1 MRNTENSWRRSLL
14 FAGLTL
20 PLAVAILADL
30 SSGPLRAFTVLPYL
44 FATLGCYWTGS
55 SRSLLVISGGS
66 LMLLTLGTFAKGSDQ
81 ILFYVNRATFGAT
94 LLACAFIT
102 HKAIQS
108 RQNLVQQSLSRVLE
122 DLDAG
127 LAIFG
132 KKQTLIFA
140 NFAFT
145 NIISG
150 LGSEN
155 IRNNGPVEDKGM
167 TFIQAIEQLSA
178 EPLQWNR
185 SQLWL
190 AQRQSRELPSSA
202 PLELRFSDGRHF
214 QLYVQDLEMGKTM
227 ILHDISSLKSYQAQA
242 IQASKLA
249 LLGELSASL
258 AHEISQPLGAIELS
272 TDNIALHLEQAQG
285 GIKKAYIAEKLER
298 TRNAAQ
304 KARKVID
311 HLRRFGR
318 NAKEDPTPVDLRDV
332 LYNATDLMRDQ
343 FTTANIEL
351 IIARSEHATFVIGH
365 PIQLEQVVV
374 NLLANARDAVA
385 DRLSDP
391 RVSITLGVEGDL
403 VSVSVADNGPGVPEA
418 IQRDIFDA
426 FYTTKAI
433 GKGTGLGLSVSRG
446 IIADLEGD
454 LTLSSSEDGAIFTIT
469 LPVSDG
475 VATAA

>member
-1 MRNTENSWRRSLL
+1 MQNTENSWRKSLL
-14 FAGLTL
+14 IAGLML
-20 PLAVAILADL
+20 PPLVAILVDL

-55 SRSLLVISGGS
+55 SKSLLAISGGS
-66 LMLLTLGTFAKGSDQ
+66 LILLTLGTFAKGSDQ

-102 HKAIQS
+102 HRAIQS
-108 RQNLVQQSLSRVLE
+108 RQNLVQQSLAQVLE

-132 KKQTLIFA
+132 KKETLIFS
-140 NFAFT
+140 NTAFN
-145 NIISG
+145 NI
-150 LGSEN
+150 LPKKDN
-155 IRNNGPVEDKGM
+155 DM
-167 TFIQAIEQLSA
+167 TFIEAVERLSS
-178 EPLQWNR
+178 EPLQRNQ

-190 AQRQSRELPSSA
+190 AQRQSRDLPSSA

-214 QLYVQDLEMGKTM
+214 QLYVQDLEMGQTM

-258 AHEISQPLGAIELS
+258 AHEISQPLGAIELT
-272 TDNIALHLEQAQG
+272 TDNIELHLEQAQG
-285 GIKKAYIAEKLER
+285 EVNKDYLASKLQR

-304 KARKVID
+304 KARKIID

-318 NAKEDPTPVDLRDV
+318 NAKEDPTPVDLCGV
-332 LYNATDLMRDQ
+332 LYSAADLMQDQ
-343 FTTANIEL
+343 FKKSNIGL
-351 IIARSEHATFVIGH
+351 AVSLPDQTTFVMGH
-365 PIQLEQVVV
+365 PIQLEQVFL

-385 DRLSDP
+385 EHVSDP
-391 RVSITLGVEGDL
+391 RVSVTLAVEGDL
-403 VSVSVADNGPGVPEA
+403 VTVSVADNGPGVPDA

-426 FYTTKAI
+426 FYTTKAM
-433 GKGTGLGLSVSRG
+433 GTGTGLGLSVSRG

-454 LTLSSSEDGAIFTIT
+454 LTLSSSRDGAIFNIT
-469 LPVSDG
+469 LPVSRG

>member
-1 MRNTENSWRRSLL
+1 MRNTENSWRKSLL
-14 FAGLTL
+14 LAGLTL
-20 PLAVAILADL
+20 PPVVAILADL

-66 LMLLTLGTFAKGSDQ
+66 LMLLILGTFAKGSDQ

-102 HKAIQS
+102 HRAIQS
-108 RQNLVQQSLSRVLE
+108 RQNLVQQSLAQVLE

-132 KKQTLIFA
+132 KKRTLIFA
-140 NFAFT
+140 NTAFT
-145 NIISG
+145 NILSDLNPEKSDSKG
-150 LGSEN
+150 
-155 IRNNGPVEDKGM
+155 RAEDIGM
-167 TFIQAIEQLSA
+167 TFTQAIEQLSS
-178 EPLQWNR
+178 EPLQWNQ
-185 SQLWL
+185 SQQWL
-190 AQRQSRELPSSA
+190 AQRRSRELPDST
-202 PLELRFSDGRHF
+202 PLELRLSDGRHF

-258 AHEISQPLGAIELS
+258 AHEISQPLGAVELI
-272 TDNIALHLEQAQG
+272 TDNIMLHLEQAEG
-285 GIKKAYIAEKLER
+285 NVNKDYIVGKLER
-298 TRNAAQ
+298 TRNAAG

-332 LYNATDLMRDQ
+332 LYSAVDLMQDQ
-343 FTTANIEL
+343 YKNSNVELVIEQP
-351 IIARSEHATFVIGH
+351 EHATFVMGH
-365 PIQLEQVVV
+365 PIQLEQVFL
-374 NLLANARDAVA
+374 NLLTNARDAVA
-385 DRLSDP
+385 DHVSDP
-391 RVSITLGVEGDL
+391 RVSVALAIDGDR

-418 IQRDIFDA
+418 LQCDIFDA
-426 FYTTKAI
+426 FFTTKAI

-446 IIADLEGD
+446 IIAALKGE
-454 LTLSSSEDGAIFTIT
+454 LTLTSSEDGATFTIT

-475 VATAA
+475 VATTA

>member
-1 MRNTENSWRRSLL
+1 MQNTENSWRKSLL
-14 FAGLTL
+14 IAGLML
-20 PLAVAILADL
+20 PPLVAILADL

-55 SRSLLVISGGS
+55 SKSLLAISGGS
-66 LMLLTLGTFAKGSDQ
+66 LILLTLGTFAKGSDQ

-102 HKAIQS
+102 HRAIQS
-108 RQNLVQQSLSRVLE
+108 RQNLVQQSLAQVLE
-122 DLDAG
+122 DVDAG

-132 KKQTLIFA
+132 KKQTLIFS
-140 NFAFT
+140 NTAF
-145 NIISG
+145 NSI
-150 LGSEN
+150 LPEKDN
-155 IRNNGPVEDKGM
+155 DM
-167 TFIQAIEQLSA
+167 TFIEAVERLSS
-178 EPLQWNR
+178 EPLQRNQ

-190 AQRQSRELPSSA
+190 AQRQSSDLPSSA

-214 QLYVQDLEMGKTM
+214 QLYVQDLEMGQTM

-258 AHEISQPLGAIELS
+258 AHEISQPLGAIELT
-272 TDNIALHLEQAQG
+272 TDNIELHLEQAQG
-285 GIKKAYIAEKLER
+285 EVNKDYLASKLQR

-304 KARKVID
+304 KARKIID

-318 NAKEDPTPVDLRDV
+318 NAKEDPTPVDLCGV
-332 LYNATDLMRDQ
+332 LYSAADLMQDQ
-343 FTTANIEL
+343 FKKSNIGL
-351 IIARSEHATFVIGH
+351 VVSLPDQATFVMGH
-365 PIQLEQVVV
+365 PIQLEQVFL

-385 DRLSDP
+385 DHVSDP
-391 RVSITLGVEGDL
+391 RVSVTLAVEGDL
-403 VSVSVADNGPGVPEA
+403 VTVSVADNGPGVPDA

-426 FYTTKAI
+426 FYTTKAM
-433 GKGTGLGLSVSRG
+433 GTGTGLGLSVSRG

-454 LTLSSSEDGAIFTIT
+454 LTLSSSRDGAIFNIT
-469 LPVSDG
+469 LPVSRG

>member
-1 MRNTENSWRRSLL
+1 MQNTENSWRKSLL
-14 FAGLTL
+14 IAGLML
-20 PLAVAILADL
+20 PPLVAILADL

-55 SRSLLVISGGS
+55 SKSLLAISGGS
-66 LMLLTLGTFAKGSDQ
+66 LILLTLGTFAKGSDQ

-102 HKAIQS
+102 HRAIQS
-108 RQNLVQQSLSRVLE
+108 RQNLVQQSLAQVLE

-132 KKQTLIFA
+132 KKQTLIFS
-140 NFAFT
+140 NTAF
-145 NIISG
+145 NSI
-150 LGSEN
+150 LPEKDN
-155 IRNNGPVEDKGM
+155 DM
-167 TFIQAIEQLSA
+167 TFIEAVERLSS
-178 EPLQWNR
+178 EPLQRNQ

-190 AQRQSRELPSSA
+190 AQRQSRDLPSSA

-214 QLYVQDLEMGKTM
+214 QLYVQDLEMGQTM

-258 AHEISQPLGAIELS
+258 AHEISQPLGAIELT
-272 TDNIALHLEQAQG
+272 TDNIELHLEQAQG
-285 GIKKAYIAEKLER
+285 EVNKDYLASKLQR

-304 KARKVID
+304 KARKIID

-318 NAKEDPTPVDLRDV
+318 NAKEDPTPVDLCGV
-332 LYNATDLMRDQ
+332 LYSAADLMQDQ
-343 FTTANIEL
+343 FKKSNVEL
-351 IIARSEHATFVIGH
+351 VVSLPDQTTFVMGH
-365 PIQLEQVVV
+365 PIQLEQVFL

-385 DRLSDP
+385 EHVSDP
-391 RVSITLGVEGDL
+391 RVSVTLAVEGDL
-403 VSVSVADNGPGVPEA
+403 VTVSVADNGPGVPDA

-426 FYTTKAI
+426 FYTTKAM
-433 GKGTGLGLSVSRG
+433 GTGTGLGLSVSRG

-454 LTLSSSEDGAIFTIT
+454 LTLSSSRDGAIFNIT
-469 LPVSDG
+469 LPVSRG

>member
-1 MRNTENSWRRSLL
+1 MQNTENSWRKSLL
-14 FAGLTL
+14 IAGLML
-20 PLAVAILADL
+20 PPLVAILADL

-55 SRSLLVISGGS
+55 SKSLLAISGGS
-66 LMLLTLGTFAKGSDQ
+66 LILLTLGTFAKGSDQ

-102 HKAIQS
+102 HRAIQS
-108 RQNLVQQSLSRVLE
+108 RQNLVQQSLAQVLE

-132 KKQTLIFA
+132 KKQTLIFS
-140 NFAFT
+140 NTAFN
-145 NIISG
+145 NI
-150 LGSEN
+150 LPEKDN
-155 IRNNGPVEDKGM
+155 DM
-167 TFIQAIEQLSA
+167 TFIEAVERLSS
-178 EPLQWNR
+178 EPLQRNQ

-190 AQRQSRELPSSA
+190 AQRQSRDLPSSA

-214 QLYVQDLEMGKTM
+214 QLYVQDLEMGQTM

-258 AHEISQPLGAIELS
+258 AHEISQPLGAIELT
-272 TDNIALHLEQAQG
+272 TDNIELHLEQAQG
-285 GIKKAYIAEKLER
+285 EVNKDYLAGKLQR

-304 KARKVID
+304 KARKIID

-318 NAKEDPTPVDLRDV
+318 NAKEDPTPVDLCGV
-332 LYNATDLMRDQ
+332 LYSAADLMQDQ
-343 FTTANIEL
+343 FKKSNIGL
-351 IIARSEHATFVIGH
+351 AVSLPDQTTFVMGH
-365 PIQLEQVVV
+365 PIQLEQVFL

-385 DRLSDP
+385 EHVSDP
-391 RVSITLGVEGDL
+391 RVSVTLAVEGDL
-403 VSVSVADNGPGVPEA
+403 VTVSVADNGPGVPDA

-426 FYTTKAI
+426 FYTTKAM
-433 GKGTGLGLSVSRG
+433 GTGTGLGLSVSRG

-454 LTLSSSEDGAIFTIT
+454 LTLSSSRDGAIFNIT
-469 LPVSDG
+469 LPVSRG

>member
-1 MRNTENSWRRSLL
+1 MQNTENSWRKSLL
-14 FAGLTL
+14 IAGLML
-20 PLAVAILADL
+20 PPLVAILADL

-55 SRSLLVISGGS
+55 SKSLLAISGGS
-66 LMLLTLGTFAKGSDQ
+66 LILLTLGTFAKGSDQ

-102 HKAIQS
+102 HRAIQS
-108 RQNLVQQSLSRVLE
+108 RQNLVQQSLAQVLE
-122 DLDAG
+122 DVDAG

-132 KKQTLIFA
+132 KKQTLIFS
-140 NFAFT
+140 NTAF
-145 NIISG
+145 NSI
-150 LGSEN
+150 LPEKDN
-155 IRNNGPVEDKGM
+155 DM
-167 TFIQAIEQLSA
+167 TFIEAVERLSS
-178 EPLQWNR
+178 EPLQRNQ

-190 AQRQSRELPSSA
+190 AQRQSRDLPSSA

-214 QLYVQDLEMGKTM
+214 QLYVQDLEMGQTM

-258 AHEISQPLGAIELS
+258 AHEISQPLGAIELT
-272 TDNIALHLEQAQG
+272 TDNIELHLEQAQG
-285 GIKKAYIAEKLER
+285 EVNKDYLAGKLQR

-304 KARKVID
+304 KARKIID

-318 NAKEDPTPVDLRDV
+318 NAKEDPTPVDLCGV
-332 LYNATDLMRDQ
+332 LYSAADLMQDQ
-343 FTTANIEL
+343 FKKSNIGL
-351 IIARSEHATFVIGH
+351 AVSLPDQTTFVMGH
-365 PIQLEQVVV
+365 PIQLEQVFL

-385 DRLSDP
+385 EHVSDP
-391 RVSITLGVEGDL
+391 RVSVTLAVEGDL
-403 VSVSVADNGPGVPEA
+403 VTVSVADNGPGVPDA

-426 FYTTKAI
+426 FYTTKAM
-433 GKGTGLGLSVSRG
+433 GTGTGLGLSVSRG

-454 LTLSSSEDGAIFTIT
+454 LTLSSSRDGAIFTIT
-469 LPVSDG
+469 LPVSRG

>member
-1 MRNTENSWRRSLL
+1 MQNTENSWRKSLL
-14 FAGLTL
+14 IAGLML
-20 PLAVAILADL
+20 PPLVAILADL

-55 SRSLLVISGGS
+55 SKSLLAISGGS
-66 LMLLTLGTFAKGSDQ
+66 LILLTLGTFAKGSDQ

-102 HKAIQS
+102 HRAIQS
-108 RQNLVQQSLSRVLE
+108 RQNLVQQSLAQVLE
-122 DLDAG
+122 DVDAG

-132 KKQTLIFA
+132 KKQTLIFS
-140 NFAFT
+140 NTAF
-145 NIISG
+145 NSI
-150 LGSEN
+150 LPEKDN
-155 IRNNGPVEDKGM
+155 DM
-167 TFIQAIEQLSA
+167 TFIEAVERLSS
-178 EPLQWNR
+178 EPLQRNQ

-190 AQRQSRELPSSA
+190 AQRQSRDLPSSA

-214 QLYVQDLEMGKTM
+214 QLYVQDLEMGQTM

-258 AHEISQPLGAIELS
+258 AHEISQPLGAIELT
-272 TDNIALHLEQAQG
+272 TDNIELHLEQAQG
-285 GIKKAYIAEKLER
+285 EVNKDYLASKLQR

-304 KARKVID
+304 KARKIID

-318 NAKEDPTPVDLRDV
+318 NAKEDPTPVDLCGV
-332 LYNATDLMRDQ
+332 LYSAADLMQDQ
-343 FTTANIEL
+343 FKKSNIGL
-351 IIARSEHATFVIGH
+351 VVSLPDQATFVMGH
-365 PIQLEQVVV
+365 PIQLEQVFL

-385 DRLSDP
+385 DHVSDP
-391 RVSITLGVEGDL
+391 RVSVTLAVEGDL
-403 VSVSVADNGPGVPEA
+403 VTVSVADNGPGVPDA

-426 FYTTKAI
+426 FYTTKAM
-433 GKGTGLGLSVSRG
+433 GTGTGLGLSVSRG

-454 LTLSSSEDGAIFTIT
+454 LTLSSSRDGAIFTIT
-469 LPVSDG
+469 LPVSRG

>member
-1 MRNTENSWRRSLL
+1 MQNTENSWRKSLL
-14 FAGLTL
+14 IAGLML
-20 PLAVAILADL
+20 PPLVAILADL

-55 SRSLLVISGGS
+55 SKSLLAISGGS
-66 LMLLTLGTFAKGSDQ
+66 LILLTLGTFAKGSDQ

-102 HKAIQS
+102 HRAIQS
-108 RQNLVQQSLSRVLE
+108 RQNLVQQSLAQVLE

-132 KKQTLIFA
+132 KKQTLIFS
-140 NFAFT
+140 NTAF
-145 NIISG
+145 NSI
-150 LGSEN
+150 LPEKDN
-155 IRNNGPVEDKGM
+155 DM
-167 TFIQAIEQLSA
+167 TFIEAVERLSS
-178 EPLQWNR
+178 EPLQRNQ

-190 AQRQSRELPSSA
+190 AQRQSRDLPSSA

-214 QLYVQDLEMGKTM
+214 QLYVQDLEMGQTM

-258 AHEISQPLGAIELS
+258 AHEISQPLGAIELT
-272 TDNIALHLEQAQG
+272 TDNIELHLEQAQG
-285 GIKKAYIAEKLER
+285 EVNKDYLAGKLQR

-304 KARKVID
+304 KARKIID

-318 NAKEDPTPVDLRDV
+318 NAKEDPTPVDLCGV
-332 LYNATDLMRDQ
+332 LYSAADLMQDQ
-343 FTTANIEL
+343 FKKSNIGL
-351 IIARSEHATFVIGH
+351 AVSLPDQTTFVMGH
-365 PIQLEQVVV
+365 PIQLEQVFL

-385 DRLSDP
+385 DHVSDP
-391 RVSITLGVEGDL
+391 RVSVTLAVEGDL
-403 VSVSVADNGPGVPEA
+403 VTVSVADNGPGVPDA

-426 FYTTKAI
+426 FYTTKAM
-433 GKGTGLGLSVSRG
+433 GTGTGLGLSVSRG

-454 LTLSSSEDGAIFTIT
+454 LTLSSSRDGAIFTIT
-469 LPVSDG
+469 LPVSRG

>member
-1 MRNTENSWRRSLL
+1 MQNTENSWRKSLL
-14 FAGLTL
+14 IAGLML
-20 PLAVAILADL
+20 PPLVAILADL

-55 SRSLLVISGGS
+55 SKSLLAISGGS
-66 LMLLTLGTFAKGSDQ
+66 LILLTLGTFAKGSDQ

-102 HKAIQS
+102 HRAIQS
-108 RQNLVQQSLSRVLE
+108 RQNLVQQSLAQVLE

-132 KKQTLIFA
+132 KKQTLIFS
-140 NFAFT
+140 NTAF
-145 NIISG
+145 NSI
-150 LGSEN
+150 LPEKDN
-155 IRNNGPVEDKGM
+155 DM
-167 TFIQAIEQLSA
+167 TFIEAVERLSS
-178 EPLQWNR
+178 EPLQRNQ

-190 AQRQSRELPSSA
+190 AQRQSRDLPSSA

-214 QLYVQDLEMGKTM
+214 QLYVQDLEMGQTM

-258 AHEISQPLGAIELS
+258 AHEISQPLGAIELT
-272 TDNIALHLEQAQG
+272 TDNIELHLEQAQG
-285 GIKKAYIAEKLER
+285 EVNKDYLASKLQR

-304 KARKVID
+304 KARKIID

-318 NAKEDPTPVDLRDV
+318 NAKEDPTPVDLCGV
-332 LYNATDLMRDQ
+332 LYSAADLMQDQ
-343 FTTANIEL
+343 FKKSNIEL
-351 IIARSEHATFVIGH
+351 VVSLPDQTTFVMGH
-365 PIQLEQVVV
+365 PIQLEQVFL

-385 DRLSDP
+385 EHVSDP
-391 RVSITLGVEGDL
+391 RVSVTLAVEGDL
-403 VSVSVADNGPGVPEA
+403 VTVSVADNGPGVPDA

-426 FYTTKAI
+426 FYTTKAM
-433 GKGTGLGLSVSRG
+433 GTGTGLGLSVSRG

-454 LTLSSSEDGAIFTIT
+454 LTLSSSRDGAIFNIT
-469 LPVSDG
+469 LPVSRG

>member
-1 MRNTENSWRRSLL
+1 MQNTENSWRKSLL
-14 FAGLTL
+14 IAGLML
-20 PLAVAILADL
+20 PPLVAILADL

-55 SRSLLVISGGS
+55 SKSLLAISGGS
-66 LMLLTLGTFAKGSDQ
+66 LILLTLGTFAKGSDQ

-102 HKAIQS
+102 HRAIQS
-108 RQNLVQQSLSRVLE
+108 RQNLVQQSLAQVLE

-132 KKQTLIFA
+132 KKQTLIFS
-140 NFAFT
+140 NTAFN
-145 NIISG
+145 NI
-150 LGSEN
+150 LPEKDN
-155 IRNNGPVEDKGM
+155 DM
-167 TFIQAIEQLSA
+167 TFIEAVERLSS
-178 EPLQWNR
+178 EPLQRNQ

-190 AQRQSRELPSSA
+190 AQRQSRDLPSSA

-214 QLYVQDLEMGKTM
+214 QLYVQDLEMGQTM

-258 AHEISQPLGAIELS
+258 AHEISQPLGAIELT
-272 TDNIALHLEQAQG
+272 TDNIELHLEQAQG
-285 GIKKAYIAEKLER
+285 EVNKDYLAGKLQR

-304 KARKVID
+304 KARKIID

-318 NAKEDPTPVDLRDV
+318 NAKEDPTPVDLCGV
-332 LYNATDLMRDQ
+332 LYSAADLMQDQ
-343 FTTANIEL
+343 FKKSNIGL
-351 IIARSEHATFVIGH
+351 VVSLPDQATFVMGH
-365 PIQLEQVVV
+365 PIQLEQVFL

-385 DRLSDP
+385 DHVSDP
-391 RVSITLGVEGDL
+391 RVSVTLAVEGDL
-403 VSVSVADNGPGVPEA
+403 VTVSVADNGPGVPDA

-426 FYTTKAI
+426 FYTTKAM
-433 GKGTGLGLSVSRG
+433 GTGTGLGLSVSRG

-454 LTLSSSEDGAIFTIT
+454 LTLSSSRDGAIFNIT
-469 LPVSDG
+469 LPVSRG

>member
-1 MRNTENSWRRSLL
+1 MQNTENSWRKSLL
-14 FAGLTL
+14 IAGLML
-20 PLAVAILADL
+20 PPLVAILADL

-55 SRSLLVISGGS
+55 SKSLLAISGGS
-66 LMLLTLGTFAKGSDQ
+66 LILLTLGTFAKGSDQ

-102 HKAIQS
+102 HRAIQS
-108 RQNLVQQSLSRVLE
+108 RQNLVQQSLAQVLE

-132 KKQTLIFA
+132 KKQTLIFS
-140 NFAFT
+140 NTAFN
-145 NIISG
+145 NI
-150 LGSEN
+150 LPKKDN
-155 IRNNGPVEDKGM
+155 DM
-167 TFIQAIEQLSA
+167 TFIEAVERLSS
-178 EPLQWNR
+178 EPLQRNQ

-190 AQRQSRELPSSA
+190 AQRQSSDLPSSA

-214 QLYVQDLEMGKTM
+214 QLYVQDLEMGQTM

-258 AHEISQPLGAIELS
+258 AHEISQPLGAIELT
-272 TDNIALHLEQAQG
+272 TDNIELHLEQAQG
-285 GIKKAYIAEKLER
+285 EVNKDYLASKLQR

-304 KARKVID
+304 KARKIID

-318 NAKEDPTPVDLRDV
+318 NAKEDPTPVDLCGV
-332 LYNATDLMRDQ
+332 LYSAADLMQDQ
-343 FTTANIEL
+343 FKKSNIGL
-351 IIARSEHATFVIGH
+351 VVSLPDQATFVMGH
-365 PIQLEQVVV
+365 PIQLEQVFL

-385 DRLSDP
+385 DHVSYP
-391 RVSITLGVEGDL
+391 RVSVTLAVEGDL
-403 VSVSVADNGPGVPEA
+403 VTVSVADNGPGVPDA

-426 FYTTKAI
+426 FYTTKAM
-433 GKGTGLGLSVSRG
+433 GTGTGLGLSVSRG

-454 LTLSSSEDGAIFTIT
+454 LTLSSSRDGAIFTVT
-469 LPVSDG
+469 LMLSRG

>member
-1 MRNTENSWRRSLL
+1 MQNTENSWRKSLL
-14 FAGLTL
+14 IAGLML
-20 PLAVAILADL
+20 PPLVAILADL

-55 SRSLLVISGGS
+55 SKSLLAISGGS
-66 LMLLTLGTFAKGSDQ
+66 LILLTLGTFAKGSDQ

-102 HKAIQS
+102 HRAIQS
-108 RQNLVQQSLSRVLE
+108 RQNLVQQSLAQVLE

-132 KKQTLIFA
+132 KKQTLIFS
-140 NFAFT
+140 NTAF
-145 NIISG
+145 NSI
-150 LGSEN
+150 LPEKDN
-155 IRNNGPVEDKGM
+155 DM
-167 TFIQAIEQLSA
+167 TFIEAVERLSS
-178 EPLQWNR
+178 EPLQRNQ

-190 AQRQSRELPSSA
+190 AQRQSSDLPSSA

-214 QLYVQDLEMGKTM
+214 QLYVQDLEMGQTM

-258 AHEISQPLGAIELS
+258 AHEISQPLGAIELT
-272 TDNIALHLEQAQG
+272 TDNIELHLEQAQG
-285 GIKKAYIAEKLER
+285 EVNKDYLAGKLQR

-304 KARKVID
+304 KARKIID

-318 NAKEDPTPVDLRDV
+318 NAKEDPTPVDLCGV
-332 LYNATDLMRDQ
+332 LYSAADLMQDQ
-343 FTTANIEL
+343 FKKSNIGL
-351 IIARSEHATFVIGH
+351 AVSLPDQTTFVMGH
-365 PIQLEQVVV
+365 PIQLEQVFL

-385 DRLSDP
+385 EHVSDP
-391 RVSITLGVEGDL
+391 RVSVTLAVEGDL
-403 VSVSVADNGPGVPEA
+403 VTVSVADNGPGVPDA

-426 FYTTKAI
+426 FYTTKAM
-433 GKGTGLGLSVSRG
+433 GTGTGLGLSVSRG

-454 LTLSSSEDGAIFTIT
+454 LTLSSSRDGAIFNIT
-469 LPVSDG
+469 LPVSRG

>member
-1 MRNTENSWRRSLL
+1 MQNTENSWRKSLL
-14 FAGLTL
+14 IAGLML
-20 PLAVAILADL
+20 PPLVAILADL

-55 SRSLLVISGGS
+55 SKSLLAISGGS
-66 LMLLTLGTFAKGSDQ
+66 LILLTLGTFAKGSDQ

-102 HKAIQS
+102 HRAIQS
-108 RQNLVQQSLSRVLE
+108 RQNLVQQSLAQVLE
-122 DLDAG
+122 DVDAG

-132 KKQTLIFA
+132 KKQTLIFS
-140 NFAFT
+140 NTAF
-145 NIISG
+145 NSI
-150 LGSEN
+150 LPEKDN
-155 IRNNGPVEDKGM
+155 DM
-167 TFIQAIEQLSA
+167 TFIEAVERLSS
-178 EPLQWNR
+178 EPLQRNQ

-190 AQRQSRELPSSA
+190 AQRQSRDLPSSA

-214 QLYVQDLEMGKTM
+214 QLYVQDLEMGQTM

-258 AHEISQPLGAIELS
+258 AHEISQPLGAIELT
-272 TDNIALHLEQAQG
+272 TDNIELHLEQAQG
-285 GIKKAYIAEKLER
+285 EVNKDYLASKLQR

-304 KARKVID
+304 KARKIID

-318 NAKEDPTPVDLRDV
+318 NAKEDPTPVDLCGV
-332 LYNATDLMRDQ
+332 LYSAADLMQDQ
-343 FTTANIEL
+343 FKKSNIGL
-351 IIARSEHATFVIGH
+351 VVSLPDQATFVMGH
-365 PIQLEQVVV
+365 PIQLEQVFL

-385 DRLSDP
+385 EHVSDP
-391 RVSITLGVEGDL
+391 RVSVTLAVEGDL
-403 VSVSVADNGPGVPEA
+403 VTVSVADNGPGVPDA

-426 FYTTKAI
+426 FYTTKAM
-433 GKGTGLGLSVSRG
+433 GTGTGLGLSVSRG

-454 LTLSSSEDGAIFTIT
+454 LTLSSSRDGAIFTVT
-469 LPVSDG
+469 LMLSRG